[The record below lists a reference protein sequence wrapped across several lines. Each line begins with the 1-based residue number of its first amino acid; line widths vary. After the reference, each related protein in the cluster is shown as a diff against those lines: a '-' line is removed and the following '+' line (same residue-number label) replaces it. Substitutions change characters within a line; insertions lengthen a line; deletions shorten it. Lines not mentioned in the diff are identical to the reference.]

1 MSIDSLSLDAL
12 AWIVLRAVYG
22 WMYLYPAYGLIKD
35 WESTIQTT
43 ALLFKWRPE
52 LFAFG
57 SLLLMVFGALAILF
71 GIYGQ
76 IAAFGLIG
84 FNLGGAVLHYRLA
97 RTLKQMRLS
106 SEASRTDQAALE
118 GAISLGVVGHVTSAE
133 KNFVLKAQAL
143 GVLLLG
149 WKCFLPESSEMQLK
163 ERESWSANVIERVW
177 RKCVDT

>member
-22 WMYLYPAYGLIKD
+22 WMFLYPAYGLIKD
-35 WESTIQTT
+35 WESTVQTT

-106 SEASRTDQAALE
+106 SEASTTDQAALE

-133 KNFVLKAQAL
+133 KNFVLTAVAFFFAIK
-143 GVLLLG
+143 GTG
-149 WKCFLPESSEMQLK
+149 P
-163 ERESWSANVIERVW
+163 WSLTARLEVFSVGIL
-177 RKCVDT
+177 